1 MENGIWAEEDYEPYT
16 AKYGP
21 TNTYKETYGPPTS

>member
-1 MENGIWAEEDYEPYT
+1 MENGTKAKEDYKLYT

-21 TNTYKETYGPPTS
+21 LKVRKETYGPPTS